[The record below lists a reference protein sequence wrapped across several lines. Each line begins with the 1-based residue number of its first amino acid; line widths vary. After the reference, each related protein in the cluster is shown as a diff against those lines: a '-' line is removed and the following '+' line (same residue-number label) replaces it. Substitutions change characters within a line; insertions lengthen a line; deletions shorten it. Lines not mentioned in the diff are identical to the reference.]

1 MSIKEENVYKYEKKA
16 QKKPIAV
23 TISVCAIGYL
33 LIKLIKKYI
42 HTVKNFSD
50 RFNMRKV
57 L

>member
-23 TISVCAIGYL
+23 TISVCAISCL

-42 HTVKNFSD
+42 HTVKNFFD
-50 RFNMRKV
+50 RFNMRKM

>member
-23 TISVCAIGYL
+23 TISVCAIGCL
-33 LIKLIKKYI
+33 LIKLIKSYI
-42 HTVKNFSD
+42 DTVKNFYDS
-50 RFNMRKV
+50 FNMRNM

>member
-1 MSIKEENVYKYEKKA
+1 MSIKEENVYKHEKKA

-23 TISVCAIGYL
+23 TISVSAIGCL

-42 HTVKNFSD
+42 HTVKNFFD
-50 RFNMRKV
+50 RFNMRKM